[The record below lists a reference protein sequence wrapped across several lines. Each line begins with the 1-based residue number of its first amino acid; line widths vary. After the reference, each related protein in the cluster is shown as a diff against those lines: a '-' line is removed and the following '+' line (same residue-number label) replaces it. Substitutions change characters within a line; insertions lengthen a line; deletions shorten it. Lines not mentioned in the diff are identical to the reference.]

1 MPLNVGEQAPDFTL
15 SSVTGEKKGTFH
27 LADYL
32 GKQNVVI
39 AFYPADWSPT

>member
-1 MPLNVGEQAPDFTL
+1 MPLTVGEQAPDFTL
-15 SSVTGEKKGTFH
+15 SSVTGESKDTFR
-27 LADYL
+27 LSDYL

>member
-15 SSVTGEKKGTFH
+15 PCVTGEEKGTFH

-32 GKQNVVI
+32 GRNVVL
-39 AFYPADWSPT
+39 AFYPANWTPT

>member
-15 SSVTGEKKGTFH
+15 ASVTGETRGTFK
-27 LADYL
+27 LSDYI